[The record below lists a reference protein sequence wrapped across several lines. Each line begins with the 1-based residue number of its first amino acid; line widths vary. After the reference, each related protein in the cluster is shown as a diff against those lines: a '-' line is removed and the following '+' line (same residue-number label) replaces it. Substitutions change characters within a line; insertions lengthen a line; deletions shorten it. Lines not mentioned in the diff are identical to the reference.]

1 MLKPGDRRVL
11 LEALRPPQG
20 YRVDRAIAAT
30 YSLDLL
36 ALLVA
41 PLSFSL
47 FDRLAGRSTGPDGDE
62 DPIGATALL
71 QAVRVH
77 AEQLAVFCQ
86 AGAIA
91 RPTRYRQLLT
101 YLEGSVVEV
110 RAPGGGVF
118 HPKVWVQRF
127 SGDGPVLY
135 RVLVGSRNLTFD
147 RSWDTLLVLEGELRD
162 RTNAIAINHPL
173 GDFVEALPD
182 MAIRPVSPGQ
192 KKDVSRIAGEL
203 RRVQFEPPV
212 GFDEIRFWP
221 LGLEG
226 KPGSP
231 FEGQRI
237 DRVLVVSP
245 FVAADT
251 LKGLS
256 AAGSGH
262 VLVSRAEE
270 LAKLPPSSVESFDEV
285 LALDEGAE
293 PESDDTLS
301 ADTAAR
307 GLHAKLY
314 VADQGRR
321 ASVWTGSANATYAAF
336 HNNVEMLVQLG
347 GKKGDVG
354 VDAVLG
360 QDGGAVSL
368 RTLLVPFAPAEGPQ
382 QQDLIG
388 ELLEK
393 RLYRLKIDIACR
405 PWRAKVTR
413 DAGDRETFAVLL
425 ESRGSPTPLDA
436 GITIRCW
443 PIALSPDHAAD
454 LAISPQVT
462 SALFAGCSFQALTSF
477 FAFRIRAEE
486 QGTAQEAVFIVNAP
500 LEGAPADRRARVLL
514 AMLDDPAKVMRFLK
528 LLLALDAVAGLDDL
542 LGFTDDGPEVAA
554 AARWGRGAETPLLE
568 ALLRALDQDPRRLE
582 ELDRTVRELRAA
594 PGGAELLPP
603 DLDAIWAPIR
613 AVWETRRAEGE
624 RR

>member
-20 YRVDRAIAAT
+20 YRVDQAIAAT

-47 FDRLAGRSTGPDGDE
+47 FDRLADRSTGTDGDK

-71 QAVRVH
+71 QAVRLH
-77 AEQLAVFCQ
+77 AEQLTVFCQ

-91 RPTRYRQLLT
+91 RPARYRQLLT

-110 RAPGGGVF
+110 TAPGGGVF

-135 RVLVGSRNLTFD
+135 RMLVGSRNLTFD

-162 RTNAIAINHPL
+162 RTNAISANHPL
-173 GDFVEALPD
+173 GELIEALPD
-182 MAIRPVSPGQ
+182 MAIRPLPAAQ
-192 KKDVSRIAGEL
+192 KREIARLAGEI

-226 KPGSP
+226 KPRWP
-231 FEGQRI
+231 FDGQRI
-237 DRVLVVSP
+237 DRLLVVSP
-245 FVAADT
+245 FVSADT
-251 LKGLS
+251 LKELS
-256 AAGSGH
+256 AAGDGH

-270 LAKLPPSSVESFDEV
+270 LAKLPASSVASFEEV
-285 LALDEGAE
+285 LVLDEGAE
-293 PESDDTLS
+293 PEIDDTLS

-314 VADQGRR
+314 IADQGRR
-321 ASVWTGSANATYAAF
+321 ASVWTGSANATHAAF
-336 HNNVEMLVQLG
+336 QTNVEMLVQLG
-347 GKKGDVG
+347 GKKGEVG

-360 QDGGAVSL
+360 QEGSAVSL
-368 RTLLVPFAPAEGPQ
+368 RTLLVPFTPNDAPQ
-382 QQDLIG
+382 QADPIA

-393 RLYRLKIDIACR
+393 RLYRLKLEIARR

-413 DAGDRETFAVLL
+413 DAADRETYTVLL
-425 ESRGSPTPLDA
+425 ESGGSPTPLDP
-436 GITIRCW
+436 GTTIRCW
-443 PIALSPDHAAD
+443 PITLSQEHAAD
-454 LAISPQVT
+454 LVIAPQAT
-462 SALFAGCSFQALTSF
+462 SARFAGCSFQALTSF
-477 FAFRIRAEE
+477 IAFSVRAEE
-486 QGTAQEAVFIVNAP
+486 QGTAQEVVFLVNAP
-500 LEGAPADRRARVLL
+500 LDGAPADRRARVLL
-514 AMLDDPAKVMRFLK
+514 AMLDDSAKVMRFLK
-528 LLLALDAVAGLDDL
+528 LLLALDAAAGLDDL
-542 LGFTDDGPEVAA
+542 LGLTDDGPEAAA

-568 ALLRALDQDPRRLE
+568 ALLRALDQEPQRLE
-582 ELDRTVRELRAA
+582 EFDRTVRELRAA
-594 PGGAELLPP
+594 PGGAALLPP
-603 DLDAIWAPIR
+603 DLDAIWGPIR
-613 AVWETRRAEGE
+613 AVWEARRAEGG